1 MNQKH
6 VQPSP
11 EVHTEIKTKI
21 AAYQSK
27 LLNPEQV
34 ATMLPRMR
42 ELVLAA
48 DPKSMRDAKCLLST
62 LARFLVDVVPAEGG
76 NVDDFLTNVEIA
88 RWSNQQHGSK
98 YTLSQNLCWLKRLL
112 RVKAGLPSQI
122 RALHKVSLS
131 PEPLNDNQLDLLIN
145 ASIAAG
151 EAACRGFAVAIGVGW
166 MDHTS
171 FGATFIQDDTAMWSM
186 NSNNARR
193 AAHPIVDRVSS
204 RWGDGVVREG
214 DWFEFR
220 QAALRQQVHINDT
233 IARQTFRRL
242 VFALNESVAVLMR
255 RYQIS
260 YKAIEALMPHLDC
273 SVVIDDA
280 LISLLR
286 GDELSACSVALNE
299 HCVDSPR
306 TSGVHGGD
314 NS

>member
-1 MNQKH
+1 MNEKH
-6 VQPSP
+6 AQPSP
-11 EVHTEIKTKI
+11 EVHAEIKTKI
-21 AAYQSK
+21 ATYQPK

-34 ATMLPRMR
+34 ETMLPRMR

-48 DPKSMRDAKCLLST
+48 DPTSTQYAVNLLST

-98 YTLSQNLCWLKRLL
+98 YTLSQNLGRLKQLL

-122 RALHKVSLS
+122 QALHKVPLS
-131 PEPLNDNQLDLLIN
+131 PEPLNDNQLDLVIN

-166 MDHTS
+166 TDRNS
-171 FGATFIQDDTAMWSM
+171 FGATLTQDDTAMWSM
-186 NSNNARR
+186 NTNNAKR
-193 AAHPIVDRVSS
+193 AVHPIVNRLSS

-242 VFALNESVAVLMR
+242 VFTLNEPVAVLMR
-255 RYQIS
+255 HYQIS
-260 YKAIEALMPHLDC
+260 WKAIKALMPHLDC

-280 LISLLR
+280 VISLLR

-299 HCVDSPR
+299 HGVDSPR